1 MVRLARAATK
11 PPGPAMSNDIVKF
24 AAIIGVA
31 AVVGGQYLSGKTPEV
46 ALAVKASAAPAS
58 AAATARPA
66 AQAGGLGRT
75 EIMAG
80 RSGHYQAKVEI
91 DGRQLDMLVDTG
103 ATIVALSNED
113 AGRIGV
119 HPSQSDYTVP
129 MSTANGVAKAARVR
143 LREVRV
149 GQVSAHDVE
158 AVVMPAG
165 LLRESLLGMS
175 FLKQISGFE
184 VASGRLVLRQ

>member
-1 MVRLARAATK
+1 MVRLARAAIK

-31 AVVGGQYLSGKTPEV
+31 AVVGGQYLSGKAPEV
-46 ALAVKASAAPAS
+46 AAAVKASAAPAS
-58 AAATARPA
+58 AAAAARPA

-175 FLKQISGFE
+175 FLKQLSGFE

>member
-1 MVRLARAATK
+1 
-11 PPGPAMSNDIVKF
+11 MSNDIVKF
-24 AAIIGVA
+24 AAIFGVA
-31 AVVGGQYLSGKTPEV
+31 AVVGGQYLSSRTPEV
-46 ALAVKASAAPAS
+46 AAAPAR
-58 AAATARPA
+58 AAVAAPA
-66 AQAGGLGRT
+66 APQGGGLGRT
-75 EIMAG
+75 EIAAD

-91 DGRQLDMLVDTG
+91 DGRRLDMLVDTG
-103 ATIVALSNED
+103 ATIIALSNED

-175 FLKQISGFE
+175 FLKKLSGFE

>member
-1 MVRLARAATK
+1 MVGDARAATE
-11 PPGPAMSNDIVKF
+11 PPGTAMSNDIVKF
-24 AAIIGVA
+24 AAIVGVA
-31 AVVGGQYLSGKTPEV
+31 AVVGGQYLSGKTSEV
-46 ALAVKASAAPAS
+46 AAAVKANAALASAVVATAPAQS
-58 AAATARPA
+58 N
-66 AQAGGLGRT
+66 GGLGRT
-75 EIMAG
+75 EITAD

-91 DGRQLDMLVDTG
+91 DGRRLDMLVDTG
-103 ATIVALSNED
+103 ATIIALSNED
-113 AGRIGV
+113 AGRIGI
-119 HPSQSDYTVP
+119 HPSQSDYTVS

-165 LLRESLLGMS
+165 LLDESLLGMS
-175 FLKQISGFE
+175 FLKKLSGFE

>member
-1 MVRLARAATK
+1 MGFEELFLTGGEPFLLPDIARRIEHGLSRLRVTVLT
-11 PPGPAMSNDIVKF
+11 N
-24 AAIIGVA
+24 
-31 AVVGGQYLSGKTPEV
+31 
-46 ALAVKASAAPAS
+46 
-58 AAATARPA
+58 
-66 AQAGGLGRT
+66 GL
-75 EIMAG
+75 
-80 RSGHYQAKVEI
+80 
-91 DGRQLDMLVDTG
+91 LLTG

-175 FLKQISGFE
+175 FLKQLSGFE